1 MTTTQPFLFGAD
13 STARR
18 GILLLNLGSPN
29 SPAVADVRDYLL
41 TFLMDR
47 RIIGLSYPVRH
58 LLVHR
63 IIVPRRAPKSAAN
76 YRTIWD
82 EATKSFPLISHSR
95 SIAEQLSALRQA
107 PVAVGMRY
115 GHPSTAE
122 ALQALTSLPHLEE
135 IVIVPLYPH
144 YARSS

>member
-13 STARR
+13 STATR

-29 SPAVADVRDYLL
+29 SPDVADVRDYLL

-63 IIVPRRAPKSAAN
+63 IEV
-76 YRTIWD
+76 
-82 EATKSFPLISHSR
+82 R
-95 SIAEQLSALRQA
+95 SE
-107 PVAVGMRY
+107 
-115 GHPSTAE
+115 
-122 ALQALTSLPHLEE
+122 LPHHLG
-135 IVIVPLYPH
+135 
-144 YARSS
+144 RSD